1 MTIILKDSNLKVL
14 PVTKA
19 LVDKYYK
26 EFLDHNVSVY
36 LFGEERYPRYFISS
50 GSRVYES
57 VKDFNLKK
65 DWIDQDLANVLKSE
79 KDLWISK
86 KDLVLKNEEFVTED
100 DIYFTLEKITNG
112 LILRNEA
119 IKDAWS
125 LDYEMSDKHF
135 IIKITKDIMTV
146 FDNNR
151 NILAKYK
158 RGVSPTYTEKVYG
171 WHPDKGERIM
181 WSCTE
186 CKNFSWLGKI
196 EKYVSFLV
204 KNEGLGEPFFVN
216 HIGYL
221 SNRAKHK
228 SAKKSRL
235 AVWYNYPKIIKS
247 NARLPK
253 EKVSARKDWMD
264 KVLNKYYQN
273 INLGTVGD
281 LSKLRKDVEEYLCK
295 RFPDD
300 KYVIGMYSIKSSLV
314 RLFEKQIM
322 E

>member
-1 MTIILKDSNLKVL
+1 MTILLKNSNWKVL

-19 LVDKYYK
+19 LIDKYYK
-26 EFLDHNVSVY
+26 EFHDHNVSVY
-36 LFGEERYPRYFISS
+36 LFDEWIYPRYFISS
-50 GSRVYES
+50 GSKVYDS
-57 VKDFNLKK
+57 VRDFNLKK
-65 DWIDQDLANVLKSE
+65 NWLDQGLANVLKSE

-86 KDLVLKNEEFVTED
+86 KGLALKNEEFVTED

-112 LILRNEA
+112 LILRNKA
-119 IKDAWS
+119 IQDAWS
-125 LDYEMSDKHF
+125 LDYEISDKHF

-151 NILAKYK
+151 NVLAEYK
-158 RGVSPTYTEKVYG
+158 RGVSPTYTENVRG
-171 WHPDKGERIM
+171 WRPDKGKQIM
-181 WSCTE
+181 WTCTE
-186 CKNFSWLGKI
+186 CKNFSWLRKI
-196 EKYVSFLV
+196 EKHVSFLV

-221 SNRAKHK
+221 SNHAKHK
-228 SAKKSRL
+228 STKKNRL

-253 EKVSARKDWMD
+253 EKILARADWMD
-264 KVLNKYYQN
+264 KVLNKYYQT

-281 LSKLRKDVEEYLCK
+281 LPNIKKTVEEYLCK
-295 RFPDD
+295 RFPND
-300 KYVIGMYSIKSSLV
+300 KYNIGMYSVKESLV

-322 E
+322 G